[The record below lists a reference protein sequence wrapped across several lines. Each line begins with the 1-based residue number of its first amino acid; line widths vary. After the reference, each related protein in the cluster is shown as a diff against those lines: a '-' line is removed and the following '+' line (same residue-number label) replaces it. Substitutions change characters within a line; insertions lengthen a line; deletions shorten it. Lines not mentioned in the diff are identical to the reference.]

1 MILKYEDEED
11 LFFID
16 ATMNG
21 VTILPWSSLRTWKD
35 EVYSWIIVR
44 HLEIERDEYFLE
56 TMNDFVEQVN
66 EKKYSL
72 GNLIRAQT
80 FVKTDDDDNKKI

>member
-1 MILKYEDEED
+1 
-11 LFFID
+11 
-16 ATMNG
+16 
-21 VTILPWSSLRTWKD
+21 
-35 EVYSWIIVR
+35 
-44 HLEIERDEYFLE
+44 
-56 TMNDFVEQVN
+56 MNDFVEQVN